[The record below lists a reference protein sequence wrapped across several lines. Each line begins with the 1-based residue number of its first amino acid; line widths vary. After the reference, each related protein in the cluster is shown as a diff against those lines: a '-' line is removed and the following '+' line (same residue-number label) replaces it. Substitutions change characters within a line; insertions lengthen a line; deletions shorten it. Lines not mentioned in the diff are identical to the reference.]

1 MRICLVLLPFLGV
14 GCAAATHVHTS
25 TERHELCA
33 GDDCY
38 RFGELPGWRVVR
50 QKKGE
55 VAFFDD
61 EFDAVAQ
68 INTTCRED
76 AEAASLEVLLRHLL
90 IGYTDVKARAVEK
103 VPLAEREALHSIVDA
118 RLDGVPVVLDLYVLK
133 RNGCVFDLS
142 LAAPPDRYSRASAD
156 FARFV
161 GAFRAKT

>member
-1 MRICLVLLPFLGV
+1 VLLAI
-14 GCAAATHVHTS
+14 GCGGNVHIRTNPES
-25 TERHELCA
+25 HQLCA
-33 GDDCY
+33 GNDCY

-55 VAFFDD
+55 VAFFEDQ
-61 EFDAVAQ
+61 FGAVAQ
-68 INTTCRED
+68 INATCRQD

-90 IGYTDVKARAVEK
+90 IGYTDLRVREREK
-103 VPLAEREALHSIVDA
+103 LTLAEREALHSVQEV

-142 LAAPPDRYSRASAD
+142 LAAPPDRYVRASTD

-161 GAFRAKT
+161 GGFRAQEKT